1 MPHRMLRQLHDGDSV
16 EDVYLAASKAL
27 RTNRQGGRYL
37 QVELRDRSGSLIGR
51 LWNATEEHFQAFRE
65 GECVFVRG
73 RAQLFQGNMQLILT
87 EIHPANADQYDPRD
101 FLPQSEQEV
110 SVLWNRLRELL
121 QVSNPHLRALL
132 NLFLQDE
139 TLMQG
144 FVQAPAGVRVH
155 HAYLGGLLEHVVTML
170 EAAERLFGGDRPL
183 YPGVDRDLVLA
194 GIFLHDLGKVRELT
208 YTSHFGYSDEGQLVG
223 HLVLGVELL
232 DEKARQA
239 ETLLGEPIPQE
250 LLLRLKHII
259 VSHHGDPASGSPCLP
274 MTPEAMAVHLLDHL
288 DSRLHMILRELRED
302 RFPERAW
309 TEYHPHLERRLFKGQ
324 LEASPSATPHR
335 DGRN

>member
-1 MPHRMLRQLHDGDSV
+1 MPHRMLRQLQDGDFV
-16 EDVYLAASKAL
+16 EDIYLAASKSL
-27 RTNRQGGRYL
+27 RTNRQGGQYL
-37 QVELRDRSGSLIGR
+37 QVELRDRSGSMIGR
-51 LWNATEEHFQAFRE
+51 LWNATEQHFQSFRE

-73 RAQLFQGNMQLILT
+73 RAQLFQGTMQLILT
-87 EIHPANADQYDPRD
+87 EIHAAGSEHYDPRD

-110 SVLWNRLRELL
+110 GVLWQRLRELL
-121 QVSNPHLRALL
+121 QVQNPHLRALL

-144 FVQAPAGVRVH
+144 FVQAPAGVRLH

-170 EAAERLFGGDRPL
+170 EAAERLFGGARPI

-208 YTSHFGYSDEGQLVG
+208 YSHNFGYSDEGQLVG
-223 HLVLGVELL
+223 HLVIGVELL
-232 DEKARQA
+232 NEKARQV

-274 MTPEAMAVHLLDHL
+274 MTPEALAVHMLDHF
-288 DSRLHMILRELRED
+288 DSRLHMILRELRDD

-324 LEASPSATPHR
+324 PEPCPAPDHKR
-335 DGRN
+335 DCRS

>member
-1 MPHRMLRQLHDGDSV
+1 MPHRMLRQLQDGESV

-37 QVELRDRSGSLIGR
+37 QVELRDRSGSMIGR
-51 LWNATEEHFQAFRE
+51 LWNATDQHFQSFRE
-65 GECVFVRG
+65 GECVLIRG
-73 RAQLFQGNMQLILT
+73 RAQLFQGTMQLILT
-87 EIHPANADQYDPRD
+87 EIQAVGSEHYDPRD

-110 SVLWNRLRELL
+110 GVLWQRLRELL
-121 QVSNPHLRALL
+121 QVQNPHLRALL
-132 NLFLQDE
+132 NFFLQDE

-155 HAYLGGLLEHVVTML
+155 HAYLGGLLEHVVSML
-170 EAAERLFGGDRPL
+170 EAAERLFGGERPV

-208 YTSHFGYSDEGQLVG
+208 YAHNFGYSDEGQLVG
-223 HLVLGVELL
+223 HLVIGVELL
-232 DEKARQA
+232 NEKARQV

-274 MTPEAMAVHLLDHL
+274 MTPEALAVHMLDHF

-324 LEASPSATPHR
+324 PEPCPAPDSKR
-335 DGRN
+335 DCRS